1 MKQDPTPI
9 DVLVGENIRICR
21 LQRRLTQTELGQRIG
36 VSFQQVQRYENGANR
51 VGASRLTQVANALEV
66 PLLSLFDGTTTR
78 PNRQPDQ
85 SPRALLAKPYSLR
98 LLQGSTKWAAMPHA
112 PHCYSL
118 STAPTAG
125 AICACAMA
133 RAWSH
138 SMNRGIEISSTN
150 NRKSINPT
158 LIFKHFI

>member
-1 MKQDPTPI
+1 MGEDVMKQDPTPI

-78 PNRQPDQ
+78 PNR
-85 SPRALLAKPYSLR
+85 
-98 LLQGSTKWAAMPHA
+98 
-112 PHCYSL
+112 
-118 STAPTAG
+118 
-125 AICACAMA
+125 
-133 RAWSH
+133 
-138 SMNRGIEISSTN
+138 
-150 NRKSINPT
+150 
-158 LIFKHFI
+158 

>member
-1 MKQDPTPI
+1 MLFRSI

-78 PNRQPDQ
+78 PNR
-85 SPRALLAKPYSLR
+85 
-98 LLQGSTKWAAMPHA
+98 
-112 PHCYSL
+112 
-118 STAPTAG
+118 
-125 AICACAMA
+125 
-133 RAWSH
+133 
-138 SMNRGIEISSTN
+138 
-150 NRKSINPT
+150 
-158 LIFKHFI
+158 

>member
-1 MKQDPTPI
+1 MKQDPMPI

-78 PNRQPDQ
+78 PNR
-85 SPRALLAKPYSLR
+85 
-98 LLQGSTKWAAMPHA
+98 
-112 PHCYSL
+112 
-118 STAPTAG
+118 
-125 AICACAMA
+125 
-133 RAWSH
+133 
-138 SMNRGIEISSTN
+138 
-150 NRKSINPT
+150 
-158 LIFKHFI
+158 